1 MPSSKKP
8 RIDDG
13 STAQH
18 VTGLANPADVTAD
31 VSSSVTSDVI
41 CDIPPCSN
49 NLVCPM
55 LTDMYQLTMCYAY
68 WKADRHNLNSN
79 FELFFRKPPFGGE
92 VRLNPVKPCETL
104 THTYLKTQTDTDRRR
119 QTDISCVIRSVIR
132 SIIFELLL
140 LSHRALSTILRRH
153 RVHR

>member
-18 VTGLANPADVTAD
+18 VTGLVNPADVTGD
-31 VSSSVTSDVI
+31 VTS
-41 CDIPPCSN
+41 DIPPCSN

-68 WKADRHNLNSN
+68 WKANRHNLNSN

-92 VRLNPVKPCETL
+92 VRA
-104 THTYLKTQTDTDRRR
+104 H
-119 QTDISCVIRSVIR
+119 
-132 SIIFELLL
+132 
-140 LSHRALSTILRRH
+140 
-153 RVHR
+153 

>member
-1 MPSSKKP
+1 MSAMPSSKKP

-18 VTGLANPADVTAD
+18 VTGLVNPAFVTAD
-31 VSSSVTSDVI
+31 VTRVNDVTN
-41 CDIPPCSN
+41 DIPPCSN

-92 VRLNPVKPCETL
+92 VRA
-104 THTYLKTQTDTDRRR
+104 H
-119 QTDISCVIRSVIR
+119 
-132 SIIFELLL
+132 
-140 LSHRALSTILRRH
+140 
-153 RVHR
+153 